1 MPKDFEK
8 RIEEKINKLAE
19 ITAAGIKA
27 VDEKIDGLAASVDEK
42 IDGLAAMVSRG
53 FEETATK
60 AELED
65 VRVELKGEMSE
76 VKMRLDRIENILL
89 RDHNNR
95 IERLEDKLLQVE
107 VILGRRLKPS

>member
-19 ITAAGIKA
+19 TTAAGFKA
-27 VDEKIDGLAASVDEK
+27 VDKK
-42 IDGLAAMVSRG
+42 IDGLAAMVNRG

>member
-19 ITAAGIKA
+19 TTASGFKA
-27 VDEKIDGLAASVDEK
+27 VDKKINDLAASVDERF
-42 IDGLAAMVSRG
+42 DDLAAMTARG

-60 AELED
+60 TELHA
-65 VRVELKGEMSE
+65 VEARLDI
-76 VKMRLDRIENILL
+76 RLDRIENILL

-107 VILGRRLKPS
+107 VILGQRLKPS